1 MAVQLTAKQAAFAAH
16 YIRCKNQTEAARLAG
31 YAGDDNTLAVI
42 GYENLRKP
50 KIRDEIAR
58 LASLQTM
65 PPSEV
70 IERLTEH
77 ARTNM
82 ADFIKIQAGLP
93 FIDLEKAQT
102 AAKLHQL
109 KKFKVTKQGV
119 EIELYDAQAAL
130 VQLGRHY
137 GLFTDKLQVDDWRS
151 QAIADIKDGRIH
163 YQDLAD
169 AFNSDL
175 ATELFAAAGV
185 SVSSSGS

>member
-1 MAVQLTAKQAAFAAH
+1 MAGQLTAKQAAFAEH
-16 YIRCKNQTEAARLAG
+16 YIRCKNATDSARLAG
-31 YAGDDNTLAVI
+31 YAGDDNALAVI
-42 GYENLRKP
+42 GHRNLRNA

-58 LASLQTM
+58 LASLQAM

-77 ARTNM
+77 ARIDM
-82 ADFIKIQAGLP
+82 SDFIKIQAGLP
-93 FIDLEKAQT
+93 FIDLEKAKQ

-137 GLFTDKLQVDDWRS
+137 GLFTDKVQVDDWRT
-151 QAIADIKDGRIH
+151 QAIADIKAGSIS
-163 YQDLAD
+163 YKALAE
-169 AFNSDL
+169 AFDNDL
-175 ATELFAAAGV
+175 ATELFTRAGV
-185 SVSSSGS
+185 PISSE